1 MLTNKLLVR
10 VAKRAELG
18 GDRVFIWSGGRDGR
32 KKDMATTTSAIIKQS
47 KREDIYVGC
56 NERSELY
63 H

>member
-1 MLTNKLLVR
+1 MLTNKLMQRWV
-10 VAKRAELG
+10 KRTELG

-32 KKDMATTTSAIIKQS
+32 KKDMATTTAAVIKQS
-47 KREDIYVGC
+47 KREDIYVGG